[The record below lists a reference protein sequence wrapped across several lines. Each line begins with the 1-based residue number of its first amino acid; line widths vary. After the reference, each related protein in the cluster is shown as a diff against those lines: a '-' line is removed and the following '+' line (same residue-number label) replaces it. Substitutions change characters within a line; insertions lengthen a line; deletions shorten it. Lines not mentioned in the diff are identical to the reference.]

1 MILLTILSFILI
13 GIVLIA
19 LFGAI
24 IQQFNEDNDAV

>member
-13 GIVLIA
+13 GIVLVA

-24 IQQFNEDNDAV
+24 IMQFKEDK